1 MNDFN
6 DTEETN
12 YDLVRNAFQS
22 AIFEG
27 VATKPATIQEMAG
40 FNIPI
45 ENIKKLLI
53 KVRKDLENEEYY
65 KRRENHVLMEKVHQL
80 NDEVRELSAVKG
92 ENKILKENILELKKQ
107 LEAYQALEL
116 EYYHALGETELEDE
130 DEEENNENGEE
141 HLKAY
146 LRKKTNPTIPSNK
159 NKKKP

>member
-92 ENKILKENILELKKQ
+92 ENKILKENITKLEEKLNFYEGLHEDYCFVLGATKLTETGEITLPKS
-107 LEAYQALEL
+107 LSPNEFNETIENREL
-116 EYYHALGETELEDE
+116 LLH
-130 DEEENNENGEE
+130 
-141 HLKAY
+141 K
-146 LRKKTNPTIPSNK
+146 
-159 NKKKP
+159 